1 MPVVRLPA
9 TPDGGQPPRLR
20 PEDIAEIP
28 PFRPSFK
35 PEDLAEIP
43 PFRGALDEIPPWQPP
58 VTTSPVSSNPEGPDF
73 IDDDASY
80 DDAPVT
86 NDAGTEYCVLC
97 ARAVELS
104 ADGKHAEAA
113 AQMDAALA
121 TGLASEDPV
130 MLTTARVD
138 GDRAYFGNGLLSE
151 RVEVVEG
158 DSLLHLLLRNEA
170 AVDTVNAC
178 LKGGADVRAVNARG
192 EHCVGL
198 ARKARARAGQRRGS
212 SETATAEAAARREV
226 AAQVAQ
232 LVDKKAAQ
240 GGAPPRI
247 SMGTPQKSGP
257 STPKSPG
264 RRLVTTPNKR
274 GAQSPI
280 SAAREVD
287 CWRRVAA
294 RATEAADAVEAK
306 VRGFVVEGDPDQMG
320 ERAVTATRTTLAEA
334 LACRGETSSDAEL
347 YARDLQ
353 RLRDDCRISQTAE
366 GEARSLYVELEAAHE
381 ELLVR
386 AQETE
391 AECRRWREGDER
403 KRHRRERERLENERD
418 ALRDENDA
426 LRVCFPASAWCLRA
440 THRPSARRR
449 RGGRG
454 SARRRRRDPP
464 NAIEASYE
472 LYPHAVAATFTL
484 HHHRRRWPSGARG
497 SRSAATRSRP
507 TGGARS
513 RPSSTR
519 RGRA

>member
-97 ARAVELS
+97 ARAVEFS
-104 ADGKHAEAA
+104 ADGKHGDAA

-138 GDRAYFGNGLLSE
+138 GDRAYFGDGLLSE
-151 RVEVVEG
+151 GVEVVEG

-198 ARKARARAGQRRGS
+198 ARKARAKAGQRRGN

-264 RRLVTTPNKR
+264 RRLKTPDKR
-274 GAQSPI
+274 GAPSPV

-403 KRHRRERERLENERD
+403 KKHRRERARLENERD

-426 LRVCFPASAWCLRA
+426 LRAEMAKWRAWVKERGDTLEAYGRRA
-440 THRPSARRR
+440 VQAELDAARARLNKVLKMTEALQAKNVQKAAELGLAKRRPQSARPRPQ
-449 RGGRG
+449 
-454 SARRRRRDPP
+454 SAGPARK
-464 NAIEASYE
+464 
-472 LYPHAVAATFTL
+472 AVAM
-484 HHHRRRWPSGARG
+484 
-497 SRSAATRSRP
+497 SASLAQLP
-507 TGGARS
+507 AV
-513 RPSSTR
+513 
-519 RGRA
+519 

>member
-104 ADGKHAEAA
+104 ADGKHNEAT

-138 GDRAYFGNGLLSE
+138 GDRAYFGDGLLSE
-151 RVEVVEG
+151 GVEVVEG

-198 ARKARARAGQRRGS
+198 ARKARAKAGQRRGS

-264 RRLVTTPNKR
+264 RRLVTTPNKK
-274 GAQSPI
+274 GAPSPV

-403 KRHRRERERLENERD
+403 KKHRRERARLENERD

-426 LRVCFPASAWCLRA
+426 LRAEMAKWRAWVKERGDTLEAYGRRA
-440 THRPSARRR
+440 VQAELDQARARLNKVLKMTEALQAKNVQKAAELGLAKRRPQSARPRPQ
-449 RGGRG
+449 
-454 SARRRRRDPP
+454 SAGPARK
-464 NAIEASYE
+464 
-472 LYPHAVAATFTL
+472 AVAM
-484 HHHRRRWPSGARG
+484 
-497 SRSAATRSRP
+497 SASLAQLP
-507 TGGARS
+507 AV
-513 RPSSTR
+513 
-519 RGRA
+519 

>member
-43 PFRGALDEIPPWQPP
+43 PFRGALDDIPPWQPP

-97 ARAVELS
+97 ARAVEFS
-104 ADGKHAEAA
+104 ADGKHSEAT

-138 GDRAYFGNGLLSE
+138 GDRAYFGDGLLSE
-151 RVEVVEG
+151 GVEVVEG

-198 ARKARARAGQRRGS
+198 ARKARAKAGQRRGN

-247 SMGTPQKSGP
+247 AMGTPQKSGP
-257 STPKSPG
+257 ATPKSPG
-264 RRLVTTPNKR
+264 RRLKTPDKR
-274 GAQSPI
+274 GAPSPV

-391 AECRRWREGDER
+391 AECRRWRAVSFVNLHAIELPQLWG
-403 KRHRRERERLENERD
+403 RR
-418 ALRDENDA
+418 
-426 LRVCFPASAWCLRA
+426 RVDRPKFDFHTGGARATSEKNTAASARA
-440 THRPSARRR
+440 SRTSATRC
-449 RGGRG
+449 
-454 SARRRRRDPP
+454 
-464 NAIEASYE
+464 
-472 LYPHAVAATFTL
+472 ATRTT
-484 HHHRRRWPSGARG
+484 RCGPRWRNGARG

-519 RGRA
+519 RARA

>member
-1 MPVVRLPA
+1 M
-9 TPDGGQPPRLR
+9 
-20 PEDIAEIP
+20 
-28 PFRPSFK
+28 
-35 PEDLAEIP
+35 
-43 PFRGALDEIPPWQPP
+43 
-58 VTTSPVSSNPEGPDF
+58 SSNPEGPDF

-97 ARAVELS
+97 ARAVEFS
-104 ADGKHAEAA
+104 ADGKHSEAT

-130 MLTTARVD
+130 MLTTARVE
-138 GDRAYFGNGLLSE
+138 GDRAYFGAGLLSE
-151 RVEVVEG
+151 GVEVVEG

-198 ARKARARAGQRRGS
+198 ARKARAKAGQRRGN

-247 SMGTPQKSGP
+247 SMGTPQKNGP
-257 STPKSPG
+257 ATPKSPG
-264 RRLVTTPNKR
+264 RRLKTPDKR
-274 GAQSPI
+274 GAPSPV

-391 AECRRWREGDER
+391 AECRRWRAVWKSTTATTSLRG
-403 KRHRRERERLENERD
+403 RRRVDGVGRPKFDFHTGGARATKENGT
-418 ALRDENDA
+418 A
-426 LRVCFPASAWCLRA
+426 ASASASRTSA
-440 THRPSARRR
+440 TRC
-449 RGGRG
+449 
-454 SARRRRRDPP
+454 
-464 NAIEASYE
+464 
-472 LYPHAVAATFTL
+472 ATRTT
-484 HHHRRRWPSGARG
+484 RCAMKWRSGAPG

-519 RGRA
+519 RALA